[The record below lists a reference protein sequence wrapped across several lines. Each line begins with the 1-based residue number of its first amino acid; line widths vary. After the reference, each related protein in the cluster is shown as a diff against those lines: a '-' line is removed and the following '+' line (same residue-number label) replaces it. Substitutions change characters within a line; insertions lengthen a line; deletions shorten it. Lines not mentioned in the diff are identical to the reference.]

1 MTKIE
6 FVKMLAKK
14 VGATLSNEEID
25 NISFWLNN
33 DKKER
38 YEKYLKE
45 CPEDYKFVW
54 FMIITC

>member
-14 VGATLSNEEID
+14 VGSTMSDEEID
-25 NISFWLNN
+25 IISFWLNN

-38 YEKYLKE
+38 YENYLKE

-54 FMIITC
+54 VMIITC